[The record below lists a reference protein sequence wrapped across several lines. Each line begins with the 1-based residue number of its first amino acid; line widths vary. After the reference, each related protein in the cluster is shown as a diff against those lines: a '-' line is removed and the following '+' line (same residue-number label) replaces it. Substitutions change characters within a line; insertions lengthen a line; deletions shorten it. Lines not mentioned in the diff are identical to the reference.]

1 MGTELRSNKSRH
13 KDNSEIFRKPSI
25 FFQVSWKVAIK
36 ISKHLGKFVNRG
48 RLYIYFHH
56 PFVNKM

>member
-13 KDNSEIFRKPSI
+13 KDNSEISRKPSI
-25 FFQVSWKVAIK
+25 FFHVSWNYQIK
-36 ISKHLGKFVNRG
+36 ISTNRGKFVNAG
-48 RLYIYFHH
+48 RLRTYFHH